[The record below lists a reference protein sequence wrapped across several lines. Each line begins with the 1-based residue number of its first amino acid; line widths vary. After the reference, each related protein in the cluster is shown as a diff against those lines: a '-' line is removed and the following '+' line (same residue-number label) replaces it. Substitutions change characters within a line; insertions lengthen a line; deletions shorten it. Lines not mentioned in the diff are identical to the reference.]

1 MRDVYI
7 YAVPEV
13 HIQDFQIDATLTNN
27 YTDGLLESIH
37 TRKLPYHQNALQLPP
52 RYTFYLHEC
61 TYDTY
66 DRPIH
71 QIYGNDYYSV
81 NYAYDSVRS

>member
-27 YTDGLLESIH
+27 YTDGLLKTTAWIYNSTGSASGE
-37 TRKLPYHQNALQLPP
+37 
-52 RYTFYLHEC
+52 YTVELSLY
-61 TYDTY
+61 
-66 DRPIH
+66 
-71 QIYGNDYYSV
+71 NDKGTEVISPSAQKV
-81 NYAYDSVRS
+81 SGIGSKGEKCPL